1 MASIGTINVI
11 FAKPGTDMGLSTRVM
26 FVGEGFDFEASD
38 QAPKRA
44 RVMVTP
50 TLGFSEE
57 DKEGTLQPHDEALVV
72 TIKID
77 RYDVKRELVD
87 QGSGAKIMYHDLY
100 NGLNLKP
107 EDLEM
112 YDSPFVGFDD
122 RMVSP
127 EE

>member
-1 MASIGTINVI
+1 
-11 FAKPGTDMGLSTRVM
+11 
-26 FVGEGFDFEASD
+26 
-38 QAPKRA
+38 
-44 RVMVTP
+44 
-50 TLGFSEE
+50 
-57 DKEGTLQPHDEALVV
+57 
-72 TIKID
+72 
-77 RYDVKRELVD
+77 
-87 QGSGAKIMYHDLY
+87 MYHDLY